1 MASETREPMRAR
13 PWPRRRLC
21 LLAALT
27 VGLSVLSASS
37 LASAADVAAGAF
49 PGKNGLIAFNSDG
62 SVYVVEPDGSGLR
75 QIAQT
80 GIQDGYPGVSFSPG
94 GKLIAFSAMSATD
107 PDIYTVRP
115 DGSGR
120 KPLTFSRG
128 VDSDP
133 TWSGDGK
140 RIAFET
146 DRNGNLDIYSV
157 DSAGRNP
164 RQLTK
169 GPLDEQDPAWSP
181 KGNRIAYTVAS
192 KDGLSRQIWVMDG
205 DGANPLPLTDAPNFS
220 ENPNWSPDGTR
231 IVFDSDR
238 AEKGDLE
245 IYSIKADGSDIRR
258 LTNNPALD
266 ALPAY
271 SPDGKRIVF
280 VSDRLQKD
288 SRRLFTMSAAG
299 AKPKRV
305 VAGDE
310 PNFQMVPDW
319 QPLRLGVREKAPVP
333 PGPPLP
339 PSGVV
344 DKVDPL
350 YDRSDAWSVRMEP
363 GITYRINL
371 SARKG
376 CASIAVYPP
385 ATRSFGS
392 SRRVVSRECGGY
404 FTFTPGP
411 DGGGTYSLLVSAPA
425 GTEAIVGYHLQTAAA
440 QPDDQG
446 PGILLSSDAKVAG
459 AVSGRSIDVVDLYR
473 FDVSKLSTVQAAITP
488 ATGIQLAL
496 TNLDGTRIA
505 DASPGST
512 LRKTLER
519 GTYLLAVS
527 APGRSGGRYMLSLL
541 VRLVTK
547 TTLTADGKAKVTVP
561 VGQPVVL
568 QTKTT
573 PAPGGGTVR
582 LVLEYQD
589 PLAGWV
595 YRRSWD
601 VSPGSSVQ
609 FAPPAVGAW
618 RVRASFFGTRGSS
631 PSTAHLVSIV
641 ATTTGEGHG

>member
-1 MASETREPMRAR
+1 MHASPSRH
-13 PWPRRRLC
+13 RRFC
-21 LLAALT
+21 LLASLT
-27 VGLSVLSASS
+27 VGLCVLSAGS
-37 LASAADVAAGAF
+37 LARAAGVSTAAF
-49 PGKNGLIAFNSDG
+49 RGKNGLIAFNSDG
-62 SVYVVEPDGSGLR
+62 SVYVVGPNGSGLR
-75 QIAQT
+75 LVTQT
-80 GIQDGYPGVSFSPG
+80 GIQDGYPGVSFSPD

-133 TWSGDGK
+133 AWSGDGK

-146 DRNGNLDIYSV
+146 DRNGNIDIYSV
-157 DSAGRNP
+157 DGAGRNP
-164 RQLTK
+164 QQLTK

-181 KGNRIAYTVAS
+181 NGNRIAYTVAS

-205 DGANPLPLTDAPNFS
+205 DGGNPVQLTDAPNFN
-220 ENPNWSPDGTR
+220 ENPNWSPDGAR

-238 AEKGDLE
+238 VEKGDLE
-245 IYSIKADGSDIRR
+245 IYSMRADGANVRR
-258 LTNNPALD
+258 LTNSPALD

-288 SRRLFTMSAAG
+288 SRRLFTMSSSG

-305 VAGDE
+305 VTGDV

-319 QPLRLGVREKAPVP
+319 QPLRLGVRERASVP

-339 PSGVV
+339 SRGVT

-350 YDRSDAWSVRMEP
+350 YDPSDAWSLEMEP

-371 SARKG
+371 SPRKG
-376 CASIAVYPP
+376 CASIGVYPP
-385 ATRSFGS
+385 GTRSFGS
-392 SRRVVSRECGGY
+392 GRRLVSRECGGY
-404 FTFTPGP
+404 FTVTPGP
-411 DGGGTYSLLVSAPA
+411 GRGGRYSLLVSAPR
-425 GTEAIVGYHLQTAAA
+425 GTEAVVGYHLQAAAA

-446 PGILLSSDAKVAG
+446 PGVPLSSDAR
-459 AVSGRSIDVVDLYR
+459 VSGSLSGTNIDVVDLYR
-473 FDVSKLSTVQAAITP
+473 FDVRKLSTVEAALTSS
-488 ATGIQLAL
+488 AGMDLAL
-496 TNLDGTRIA
+496 TRLDGTRIA
-505 DASPGST
+505 ETPPGSMLRET
-512 LRKTLER
+512 LKT

-527 APGRSGGRYMLSLL
+527 ASGRVGGSYTLALL
-541 VRLVTK
+541 VRAVTK
-547 TTLTADGKAKVTVP
+547 TTLTANGKARVTVP
-561 VGQPVVL
+561 AGATVSL
-568 QTKTT
+568 QTETT
-573 PAPGGGTVR
+573 PAPDGGTVR

-601 VSPGSSVQ
+601 VSPGSSVP
-609 FAPPAVGAW
+609 FTPPAVGGW
-618 RVRASFFGTRGSS
+618 RVRATFFGTRGSS
-631 PSTAHLVSIV
+631 PSASHLVYV
-641 ATTTGEGHG
+641 DATTTG

>member
-1 MASETREPMRAR
+1 MATGSVVSRLSGRGTTFGGPKPVLRGANGTGGSMRASR
-13 PWPRRRLC
+13 STQRGFC

-27 VGLSVLSASS
+27 IGLSVLSAAS
-37 LASAADVAAGAF
+37 LAHAAGVAAVAF

-62 SVYVVEPDGSGLR
+62 SVYVVAPDGSGLR

-80 GIQDGYPGVSFSPG
+80 GIQDGYPGVSFSPD

-133 TWSGDGK
+133 TWSDDGK

-146 DRNGNLDIYSV
+146 NRNGNIDIYSI
-157 DSAGRNP
+157 DSGGRNP

-169 GPLDEQDPAWSP
+169 GPLNEEDPAWSP
-181 KGNRIAYTVAS
+181 KGNRIAYTLAS

-205 DGANPLPLTDAPNFS
+205 DGANPLQLTNTPNFS

-238 AEKGDLE
+238 VEKGDLE
-245 IYSIKADGSDIRR
+245 IYSMMADGSDVRR

-288 SRRLFTMSAAG
+288 SRRLFTMSATG

-305 VAGDE
+305 VAGNE

-319 QPLRLGVREKAPVP
+319 QPLRLGVREKPPVP
-333 PGPPLP
+333 PGQPLP

-350 YDRSDAWSVRMEP
+350 YDQSDAWSVRMEP

-371 SARKG
+371 SPRKG
-376 CASIAVYPP
+376 CAAIAVYPP
-385 ATRSFGS
+385 ATHSFGS
-392 SRRVVSRECGGY
+392 SRRVVYRECGGY
-404 FTFTPGP
+404 LTFTPGH
-411 DGGGTYSLLVSAPA
+411 DGGGTYSLLVSAPRGSA
-425 GTEAIVGYHLQTAAA
+425 AIVGYHLQAAAA

-446 PGILLSSDAKVAG
+446 PGILLGSDAKIAG
-459 AVSGRSIDVVDLYR
+459 SVSGRSIDVVDLYR
-473 FDVSKLSTVQAAITP
+473 FDVSKLSTVQAALTP
-488 ATGIQLAL
+488 ATGIQVAL
-496 TNLDGTRIA
+496 TNLDGTPIA
-505 DASPGST
+505 DATPGST
-512 LRKTLER
+512 LRKTL
-519 GTYLLAVS
+519 
-527 APGRSGGRYMLSLL
+527 
-541 VRLVTK
+541 
-547 TTLTADGKAKVTVP
+547 
-561 VGQPVVL
+561 
-568 QTKTT
+568 
-573 PAPGGGTVR
+573 
-582 LVLEYQD
+582 
-589 PLAGWV
+589 
-595 YRRSWD
+595 
-601 VSPGSSVQ
+601 
-609 FAPPAVGAW
+609 
-618 RVRASFFGTRGSS
+618 TRGPTCSR
-631 PSTAHLVSIV
+631 
-641 ATTTGEGHG
+641 

>member
-1 MASETREPMRAR
+1 MHASIS
-13 PWPRRRLC
+13 RRRGFC

-27 VGLSVLSASS
+27 VGLSVLSAAS
-37 LASAADVAAGAF
+37 LARAAGLASVAF

-62 SVYVVEPDGSGLR
+62 SVYVVSPNGSGLR
-75 QIAQT
+75 LVTQT
-80 GIQDGYPGVSFSPG
+80 GIQDGYPGVSFSPD

-133 TWSGDGK
+133 AWSGDGK

-146 DRNGNLDIYSV
+146 NRNGNIDIYSV
-157 DSAGRNP
+157 DGAGRNP
-164 RQLTK
+164 QQLTK

-181 KGNRIAYTVAS
+181 KGNRIVYTVAS
-192 KDGLSRQIWVMDG
+192 KDELSRQIWVMDG
-205 DGANPLPLTDAPNFS
+205 DGGNPVQLTNTPNFS
-220 ENPNWSPDGTR
+220 ENPNWSPDGAR

-238 AEKGDLE
+238 VEKGDLE
-245 IYSIKADGSDIRR
+245 IYSMKADGSDVRR

-288 SRRLFTMSAAG
+288 SRRLFTMSSTG
-299 AKPKRV
+299 AKPTRV
-305 VAGDE
+305 VAGED

-339 PSGVV
+339 TGGVT

-350 YDRSDAWSVRMEP
+350 YDQSDAWSLKMEP

-371 SARKG
+371 SPRKG
-376 CASIAVYPP
+376 CASIGVYPP

-392 SRRVVSRECGGY
+392 SRRVVFRECGGY
-404 FTFTPGP
+404 FTLTPGP
-411 DGGGTYSLLVSAPA
+411 DRGGTYSLLVSAPR
-425 GTEAIVGYHLQTAAA
+425 GTEAVVAYHLQAAAA

-446 PGILLSSDAKVAG
+446 PGVPLSSDAR
-459 AVSGRSIDVVDLYR
+459 VSGSLSGKSIDVVDLYR
-473 FDVSKLSTVQAAITP
+473 FDVRKLSTVRAAL
-488 ATGIQLAL
+488 ASSAGIQLAL
-496 TNLDGTRIA
+496 TRLDGTRIA
-505 DASPGST
+505 DTTPGST
-512 LRKTLER
+512 LRKTLKE

-527 APGRSGGRYMLSLL
+527 APGRIGGSYTLALL
-541 VRLVTK
+541 VRVVTK
-547 TTLTADGKAKVTVP
+547 TTLTADGKARITVP
-561 VGQPVVL
+561 VGDTVLL
-568 QTKTT
+568 QTETT
-573 PAPGGGTVR
+573 PAPGGGTTR

-589 PLAGWV
+589 PLAGWI
-595 YRRSWD
+595 YRQSWD
-601 VSPGSSVQ
+601 VSPGSNVQ
-609 FAPPAVGAW
+609 FTPPAIGAW
-618 RVRASFFGTRGSS
+618 RVRATFFGTRASS
-631 PSTAHLVSIV
+631 PSASHLVYV
-641 ATTTGEGHG
+641 DATTAG